1 MIIMLIIYYQGRPH
15 RRHDNVKRMN
25 LHLPNYVNPIL
36 ISDTKFDESFR
47 KLNFKQENV
56 LMKQRLCLGSSK
68 SYVEPFNI
76 SLTGNERYI
85 LCESHV
91 SRFTKILVY

>member
-1 MIIMLIIYYQGRPH
+1 MKALE
-15 RRHDNVKRMN
+15 N
-25 LHLPNYVNPIL
+25 L
-36 ISDTKFDESFR
+36 T
-47 KLNFKQENV
+47 LNKKTY

>member
-56 LMKQRLCLGSSK
+56 FDETKVML
-68 SYVEPFNI
+68 
-76 SLTGNERYI
+76 
-85 LCESHV
+85 
-91 SRFTKILVY
+91 RFFKIIC